1 MNKINRR
8 KAPKWINHLSGCE
21 VFVFGSNLQ
30 GHHGGGAARIA
41 YEKFGAEWGVGNG
54 PTGRCYAIPTMHGGL
69 EEIRPYVKKFVE
81 YAISHPNQ
89 RFLLTRIGCG
99 IAGFSDEDMCLLFEG
114 GKDYPN
120 ILNVPNIA
128 IPEEWWAPLLVPI
141 TIGVDYPAGDDQ
153 IQGPVSEER
162 LMDLCDKYRYQ
173 IGAGVRTCLPN
184 LTVRYVAENEKF
196 GYASFGDYFFHR
208 GRFYVITTKD
218 EYASEH
224 NQDVMLEHFGDECEG
239 RGYAIERI
247 FAGVPTGYRDEY
259 DKMIYTGDVIKLWRG
274 DRDVDD
280 QCDKWALG
288 DWHFDGHDD
297 YDFILDNHNLSLKEC
312 YRMRL
317 SMERIGSVFFKLR
330 EGDSMSLRRRVM
342 GFNHPYSTPKQRAHD
357 LIMAR
362 YTPNF
367 EQEDW
372 KYDALD
378 TLGVEPYNI

>member
-1 MNKINRR
+1 MKKINRR

-41 YEKFGAEWGVGNG
+41 YEKFGAEWGVGDG

-81 YAISHPNQ
+81 YAMAHPDQ

-141 TIGVDYPAGDDQ
+141 TIGVDYPAGADE
-153 IQGPVSEER
+153 ILGPVSEER
-162 LMDLCDKYRYQ
+162 LMDLCYKYRYQ

-224 NQDVMLEHFGDECEG
+224 NQEVMMEHFGDECEG

-259 DKMIYTGDVIKLWRG
+259 NKMIYTGDVIKLWRG

-288 DWHFDGHDD
+288 DWHFDTS
-297 YDFILDNHNLSLKEC
+297 FT
-312 YRMRL
+312 RL
-317 SMERIGSVFFKLR
+317 
-330 EGDSMSLRRRVM
+330 
-342 GFNHPYSTPKQRAHD
+342 
-357 LIMAR
+357 
-362 YTPNF
+362 
-367 EQEDW
+367 
-372 KYDALD
+372 
-378 TLGVEPYNI
+378 

>member
-1 MNKINRR
+1 MKKINRR
-8 KAPKWINHLSGCE
+8 KAPRWIDHLSGCE

-30 GHHGGGAARIA
+30 GQHHGGAARIA
-41 YEKFGAEWGVGNG
+41 HEKFGAEWGVGDG

-81 YAISHPNQ
+81 YAIAHPNQ
-89 RFLLTRIGCG
+89 RFLLTRVGCG

-141 TIGVDYPAGDDQ
+141 TLGLDYPEGHDT
-153 IQGPVSEER
+153 IEGPISEER

-173 IGAGVRTCLPN
+173 IGAGVQTRFPKLR
-184 LTVRYVAENEKF
+184 VRYVAENEKF
-196 GYASFGDYFFHR
+196 GYADFGNFFFHN
-208 GRFYVITTKD
+208 GRFYVIMTKD
-218 EYASEH
+218 EFAPEH
-224 NQDVMLEHFGDECEG
+224 NQDVMTVHFGDECEG
-239 RGYAIERI
+239 RGYAVERI

-288 DWHFDGHDD
+288 DWRCNGEED
-297 YDFILDNHNLSLKEC
+297 YAFLLDNHKLSMKET
-312 YRMRL
+312 YRRHL
-317 SMERIGSVFFKLR
+317 SMERIGTVFFKLR
-330 EGDSMSLRRRVM
+330 EGDSISLRRRVLS
-342 GFNHPYSTPKQRAHD
+342 FNFNYETPEERAHD

-378 TLGVEPYNI
+378 ILGIEDYNI